1 MKLGGTKDKITIK
14 VSCMLY
20 VESFDLFY
28 CSVFDGF
35 FLSSYDKLICNHVIQ
50 VFVLLRF
57 IIHNYFLVKYT

>member
-1 MKLGGTKDKITIK
+1 MKIVEKDKITIK

-20 VESFDLFY
+20 VLESFDLFY

-50 VFVLLRF
+50 VFEHF
-57 IIHNYFLVKYT
+57 T